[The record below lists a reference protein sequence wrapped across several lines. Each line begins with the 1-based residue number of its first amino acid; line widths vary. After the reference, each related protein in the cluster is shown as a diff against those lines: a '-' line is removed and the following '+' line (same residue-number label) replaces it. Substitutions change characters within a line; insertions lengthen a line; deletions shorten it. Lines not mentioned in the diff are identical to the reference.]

1 MIRYQVLRVH
11 ILNNMFL
18 EHRRQK
24 LSVLQIVKYEVERGD
39 VQRTMFK
46 TYMFYQKKKK
56 KN

>member
-24 LSVLQIVKYEVERGD
+24 LSVLQIVKYEFERGD